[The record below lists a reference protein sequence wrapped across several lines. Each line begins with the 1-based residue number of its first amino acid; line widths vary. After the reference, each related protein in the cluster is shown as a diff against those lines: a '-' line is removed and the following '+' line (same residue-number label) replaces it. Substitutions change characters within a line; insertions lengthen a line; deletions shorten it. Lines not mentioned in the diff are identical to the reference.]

1 MCRGRGAA
9 PTTTR
14 CCWVSINNAQR
25 RGGGPQPPPGG
36 PPPGP
41 GVPGHSPLGT
51 VGGNPGRGEFS
62 YQARKEGQSPY
73 PRRAFGEHITLL
85 AKYNVLYFIDK
96 IRERDRRD
104 KVGYAV
110 VHMMKIKSGAVG
122 GIQSHNNRE
131 HEPKT
136 NPDVDMSRSED
147 NYDLVPCSSYKK
159 SIKEKLS
166 NLVESSRAIR
176 KDAVVVCNF
185 IVTSDSATMEALG
198 ADRQREFFEDS
209 VKWFSNRYGAD
220 RILNA
225 TVHMD
230 ETTPHLHIGVIPIT
244 QDGRLSAKAIFTKT
258 EMKAIQAEF
267 ARDVGEKYG
276 LERGV
281 EGSERTHLSEARF
294 KEKKALEMANEYGE
308 IAQELQTVTDNCKR
322 ELSEASRSL
331 EMVKQELSTMQEKRD
346 ALQGEIERLEEAKN
360 RADQTMQQRISEA
373 KSELS
378 VVETAI
384 KEKTTEGAGKFGWDG
399 MVKRIERARKE
410 AERANRLNLLE
421 KFVSLPQIQPIFE
434 QFCKMQHRSHE
445 KGRDITR

>member
-1 MCRGRGAA
+1 MCYTLHTHREEM
-9 PTTTR
+9 
-14 CCWVSINNAQR
+14 
-25 RGGGPQPPPGG
+25 RGG
-36 PPPGP
+36 
-41 GVPGHSPLGT
+41 
-51 VGGNPGRGEFS
+51 N
-62 YQARKEGQSPY
+62 
-73 PRRAFGEHITLL
+73 
-85 AKYNVLYFIDK
+85 
-96 IRERDRRD
+96 

-147 NYDLVPCSSYKK
+147 NYDLISCDNYKR

-185 IVTSDSATMEALG
+185 IVTSDNETMDALG
-198 ADRQREFFEDS
+198 ADRQREFFQDS
-209 VKWFSNRYGAD
+209 VKWFSDRYGAD
-220 RILNA
+220 RVLNA

-230 ETTPHLHIGVIPIT
+230 ETTPHLHIGVMPIT

-258 EMKAIQAEF
+258 EMKAIQTEF
-267 ARDVGEKYG
+267 AREVGEKYG

-294 KEKKALEMANEYGE
+294 KEQKALEMVNEHGA
-308 IAQELQTVTDNCKR
+308 ITQELRVLAEDYKQ
-322 ELSEASRSL
+322 ELSEATRSL
-331 EMVKQELSTMQEKRD
+331 ETVKQELSTMQYRKD
-346 ALQGEIERLEEAKN
+346 ALQGEAERLKALNNQTADKIREANEAIKKYSSTLLN
-360 RADQTMQQRISEA
+360 LQNQLNEA

-384 KEKTTEGAGKFGWDG
+384 KEKKAEGTEKFGLNG
-399 MVKRIERARKE
+399 VMERIGRARKE
-410 AERANRLNLLE
+410 INKDNHIKGLEARISLFER
-421 KFVSLPQIQPIFE
+421 FISLPLVKPLWEEFQAFISKEKPQ
-434 QFCKMQHRSHE
+434 KDHE
-445 KGRDITR
+445 R

>member
-1 MCRGRGAA
+1 M
-9 PTTTR
+9 
-14 CCWVSINNAQR
+14 
-25 RGGGPQPPPGG
+25 
-36 PPPGP
+36 
-41 GVPGHSPLGT
+41 
-51 VGGNPGRGEFS
+51 
-62 YQARKEGQSPY
+62 
-73 PRRAFGEHITLL
+73 
-85 AKYNVLYFIDK
+85 LYFIAK
-96 IRERDRRD
+96 PRRNERGD

-147 NYDLVPCSSYKK
+147 NYDLVLCSNYKK

-166 NLVESSRAIR
+166 NLVKSNRAIR

-185 IVTSDSATMEALG
+185 IVTSDSTTMEALG

-230 ETTPHLHIGVIPIT
+230 ETTPHLHIGVMPIT

-258 EMKAIQAEF
+258 EMKAIQTEF
-267 ARDVGEKYG
+267 ARDVGDKYG

-294 KEKKALEMANEYGE
+294 KEKKLWKWLMN
-308 IAQELQTVTDNCKR
+308 TVKSHR
-322 ELSEASRSL
+322 SSRRSQIIASRSFQKPL
-331 EMVKQELSTMQEKRD
+331 EALKWSKGNFLPCRRRELPYR
-346 ALQGEIERLEEAKN
+346 AK
-360 RADQTMQQRISEA
+360 
-373 KSELS
+373 
-378 VVETAI
+378 
-384 KEKTTEGAGKFGWDG
+384 
-399 MVKRIERARKE
+399 
-410 AERANRLNLLE
+410 
-421 KFVSLPQIQPIFE
+421 
-434 QFCKMQHRSHE
+434 
-445 KGRDITR
+445 

>member
-1 MCRGRGAA
+1 MCYTLHTHREEM
-9 PTTTR
+9 
-14 CCWVSINNAQR
+14 
-25 RGGGPQPPPGG
+25 RGG
-36 PPPGP
+36 
-41 GVPGHSPLGT
+41 
-51 VGGNPGRGEFS
+51 N
-62 YQARKEGQSPY
+62 
-73 PRRAFGEHITLL
+73 
-85 AKYNVLYFIDK
+85 
-96 IRERDRRD
+96 

-147 NYDLVPCSSYKK
+147 NYDLISCDNYKR

-185 IVTSDSATMEALG
+185 IVTSDNETMDALG
-198 ADRQREFFEDS
+198 ADRQREFFQDS
-209 VKWFSNRYGAD
+209 VKWFSDRYGAD
-220 RILNA
+220 RVLNA

-230 ETTPHLHIGVIPIT
+230 ETTPHLHIGVMPIT

-258 EMKAIQAEF
+258 EMKAIQTEF
-267 ARDVGEKYG
+267 AREVGEKYG

-294 KEKKALEMANEYGE
+294 KEQKALEMVNEHGA
-308 IAQELQTVTDNCKR
+308 ITQELRVLAEDYKQ
-322 ELSEASRSL
+322 ELSEATRSL
-331 EMVKQELSTMQEKRD
+331 ETVKQELSTMQDRKD
-346 ALQGEIERLEEAKN
+346 ALQGEAERLKALNNQTADKIREANEAIKKYSSTLLN
-360 RADQTMQQRISEA
+360 LQNQLNEA

-384 KEKTTEGAGKFGWDG
+384 KEKKAEGTEKFGLNG
-399 MVKRIERARKE
+399 VMERIGRARKE
-410 AERANRLNLLE
+410 INKDNHIKALEARISLFER
-421 KFVSLPQIQPIFE
+421 FISLPLVKPLWEEFQAFIS
-434 QFCKMQHRSHE
+434 KE
-445 KGRDITR
+445 KPQKDRER

>member
-1 MCRGRGAA
+1 MCYTLHTHREEM
-9 PTTTR
+9 
-14 CCWVSINNAQR
+14 
-25 RGGGPQPPPGG
+25 RGG
-36 PPPGP
+36 
-41 GVPGHSPLGT
+41 
-51 VGGNPGRGEFS
+51 N
-62 YQARKEGQSPY
+62 
-73 PRRAFGEHITLL
+73 
-85 AKYNVLYFIDK
+85 
-96 IRERDRRD
+96 

-147 NYDLVPCSSYKK
+147 NYDLISCDNYKR

-185 IVTSDSATMEALG
+185 IVTSDNETMDALG
-198 ADRQREFFEDS
+198 ADRQREFFQDS
-209 VKWFSNRYGAD
+209 VKWFSDRYGAD
-220 RILNA
+220 RVLNA

-230 ETTPHLHIGVIPIT
+230 ETTPHLHIGVMPIT

-258 EMKAIQAEF
+258 EMKAIQTEF

-294 KEKKALEMANEYGE
+294 KEQKALEMANEHGA
-308 IAQELQTVTDNCKR
+308 IAQELQIITEDCKR
-322 ELSEASRSL
+322 ELSEATRSL
-331 EMVKQELSTMQEKRD
+331 ETVKQELSTMQDRKD
-346 ALQGEIERLEEAKN
+346 TLQGEIERLEAIDKQTKVRVHEALEKQKPVLL
-360 RADQTMQQRISEA
+360 DLQKRISEA

-378 VVETAI
+378 VIETAV
-384 KEKTTEGAGKFGWDG
+384 KEKKAEGTEKFGWDG
-399 MVKRIERARKE
+399 MAERIERARKE
-410 AERANRLNLLE
+410 AGKDNHIKALEARISLFER
-421 KFVSLPQIQPIFE
+421 FISLPQVKPLWE
-434 QFCKMQHRSHE
+434 QFQALIGRKKPQKDHE
-445 KGRDITR
+445 R

>member
-1 MCRGRGAA
+1 MCYTLHTHREEM
-9 PTTTR
+9 
-14 CCWVSINNAQR
+14 
-25 RGGGPQPPPGG
+25 RGG
-36 PPPGP
+36 
-41 GVPGHSPLGT
+41 
-51 VGGNPGRGEFS
+51 N
-62 YQARKEGQSPY
+62 
-73 PRRAFGEHITLL
+73 
-85 AKYNVLYFIDK
+85 
-96 IRERDRRD
+96 

-147 NYDLVPCSSYKK
+147 NYDLIPCDNYKR

-166 NLVESSRAIR
+166 NLVESSRAVR

-185 IVTSDSATMEALG
+185 IVTSDNETMEALG

-209 VKWFSNRYGAD
+209 VKWFSDRYGAD
-220 RILNA
+220 RVLNA

-230 ETTPHLHIGVIPIT
+230 ETTPHLHIGVMPIT

-258 EMKAIQAEF
+258 EMKAIQTEF

-294 KEKKALEMANEYGE
+294 KEQKALEMANEHGA
-308 IAQELQTVTDNCKR
+308 IAQELQIIAEDCKQ
-322 ELSEASRSL
+322 ELSEATRSL
-331 EMVKQELSTMQEKRD
+331 ETVKQELSAMQDRKD
-346 ALQGEIERLEEAKN
+346 TLQGEIERLEAIDKQTKVRVHEALEKQKPVLL
-360 RADQTMQQRISEA
+360 DLQKRISEA

-378 VVETAI
+378 VVETAV
-384 KEKTTEGAGKFGWDG
+384 KEKKAEGAEKFGWDG
-399 MVKRIERARKE
+399 MAERIERARKE
-410 AERANRLNLLE
+410 AGKDNHIKALEARISLLE
-421 KFVSLPQIQPIFE
+421 RFISLPQVKPLWE
-434 QFCKMQHRSHE
+434 QFQALIGRKKPQKDHE
-445 KGRDITR
+445 R

>member
-1 MCRGRGAA
+1 MCYTLHTHREEM
-9 PTTTR
+9 
-14 CCWVSINNAQR
+14 
-25 RGGGPQPPPGG
+25 RGG
-36 PPPGP
+36 
-41 GVPGHSPLGT
+41 
-51 VGGNPGRGEFS
+51 N
-62 YQARKEGQSPY
+62 
-73 PRRAFGEHITLL
+73 
-85 AKYNVLYFIDK
+85 
-96 IRERDRRD
+96 

-147 NYDLVPCSSYKK
+147 NYDLISCDNYKR

-166 NLVESSRAIR
+166 NLVESSRAVR

-185 IVTSDSATMEALG
+185 IVTSDNETMNALG

-209 VKWFSNRYGAD
+209 VKWFSDRYGAD
-220 RILNA
+220 RVLNA

-230 ETTPHLHIGVIPIT
+230 ETTPHLHIGVMPIT

-258 EMKAIQAEF
+258 EMKAIQTEF

-294 KEKKALEMANEYGE
+294 KEQKALEMANEHGA
-308 IAQELQTVTDNCKR
+308 IAQELQIIAEDCKQ
-322 ELSEASRSL
+322 ELSEATRSL
-331 EMVKQELSTMQEKRD
+331 EAVKQELSTMQDRKD
-346 ALQGEIERLEEAKN
+346 TLQGEIERLEAIDKQTKVRVHEALEKQKPVLL
-360 RADQTMQQRISEA
+360 DLQKRISEA

-378 VVETAI
+378 VIETAV
-384 KEKTTEGAGKFGWDG
+384 KEKKAEGTEKFGWDG
-399 MVKRIERARKE
+399 MAERIERARKE
-410 AERANRLNLLE
+410 AGKDNRIKALEARISLFER
-421 KFVSLPQIQPIFE
+421 FISLPQVKPLWE
-434 QFCKMQHRSHE
+434 QFQALIGRKKPQKDHE
-445 KGRDITR
+445 R

>member
-1 MCRGRGAA
+1 MCYTLHTHREEM
-9 PTTTR
+9 
-14 CCWVSINNAQR
+14 
-25 RGGGPQPPPGG
+25 RGG
-36 PPPGP
+36 
-41 GVPGHSPLGT
+41 
-51 VGGNPGRGEFS
+51 N
-62 YQARKEGQSPY
+62 
-73 PRRAFGEHITLL
+73 
-85 AKYNVLYFIDK
+85 
-96 IRERDRRD
+96 

-136 NPDVDMSRSED
+136 NQDVDMSRSED
-147 NYDLVPCSSYKK
+147 NYDLIPCDNYKR

-185 IVTSDSATMEALG
+185 IVTSDNETMDALG

-209 VKWFSNRYGAD
+209 VKWFSDRYGAD
-220 RILNA
+220 RVLNA

-230 ETTPHLHIGVIPIT
+230 ETTPHLHIGVMPIT

-258 EMKAIQAEF
+258 EMKAIQTEF

-294 KEKKALEMANEYGE
+294 KEQKALEMANEHGA
-308 IAQELQTVTDNCKR
+308 IAQELQIIAEDCKQ
-322 ELSEASRSL
+322 ELSEATRSL
-331 EMVKQELSTMQEKRD
+331 ETVKQELSAMQDRKD
-346 ALQGEIERLEEAKN
+346 TLQGEIERLEAIDKQTKVRVHEALEKQKPVLL
-360 RADQTMQQRISEA
+360 DLQKRISEA

-378 VVETAI
+378 VIETAV
-384 KEKTTEGAGKFGWDG
+384 KEKKAEGTEKFGWDG
-399 MVKRIERARKE
+399 MAERIERARKE
-410 AERANRLNLLE
+410 VGKDNRIKALEARISLFER
-421 KFVSLPQIQPIFE
+421 FISLPQVKPLWE
-434 QFCKMQHRSHE
+434 QFQALISRKKPQKDHDSR
-445 KGRDITR
+445 